1 MPSRPLLSVVS
12 ALLVAALAACETPR
26 LSGAATFEEAVRT
39 YAAADDPKVLALAA
53 DERGKRAWG
62 AQFGRSTS
70 KERAFRDAID
80 ECDASAR
87 RLGVDAQCFLFAVGN
102 KQARSTVEKC
112 RAGRIPPKRCQAQER
127 FAPLLAP

>member
-1 MPSRPLLSVVS
+1 MSIRPLPSLGTV
-12 ALLVAALAACETPR
+12 LLAAALAGCETPR

-39 YAAADDPKVLALAA
+39 YAAADEPKVLALAA

-70 KERAFRDAID
+70 KERAFRDAIA

-102 KQARSTVEKC
+102 RQARSTVEKC
-112 RAGRIPPKRCQAQER
+112 RDGRIPPKRCRAQER